1 MQETPS
7 KSDYR
12 VHTALTASK
21 HVSGSSCRF
30 VTIPQGSVITV
41 TGTPKEF
48 DLVDIE
54 CQGEMLAVFNRDI
67 QERTE
72 RYESA

>member
-7 KSDYR
+7 KLDYR
-12 VHTALTASK
+12 VHTAITASK
-21 HVSGSSCRF
+21 HVSGGGSRF
-30 VTIPQGSVITV
+30 VTIPRGSVITV

-54 CQGEMLAVFNRDI
+54 CQGETLAVFDRDI
-67 QERTE
+67 KERAE
-72 RYESA
+72 EV